1 MVAAQPLFQVAR
13 RLIGAEIGISRHR
26 IGAQHNPGIKMH
38 HTFGVEAER
47 LLADRG
53 MAGKSAV
60 EILFERFE
68 DAGADA
74 FAQSLAELDLFAGY
88 AKGHGLPPVAVPNQT
103 PRQPLIQLGTT
114 TEVSMRWFVLI
125 DQAVASLSRRRWTED
140 GMRMASR
147 YLATVG
153 RAISMPDAR
162 SLSTMVSSDN
172 TSSALSASIRCLM
185 RSRTASAE

>member
-68 DAGADA
+68 DSGADA
-74 FAQSLAELDLFAGY
+74 FAQSLTELDLFAGY
-88 AKGHGLPPVAVPNQT
+88 AKGHGWTSGCRPELT
-103 PRQPLIQLGTT
+103 PQQ
-114 TEVSMRWFVLI
+114 SLI
-125 DQAVASLSRRRWTED
+125 DSTRHHHRSFNAV
-140 GMRMASR
+140 
-147 YLATVG
+147 
-153 RAISMPDAR
+153 
-162 SLSTMVSSDN
+162 
-172 TSSALSASIRCLM
+172 
-185 RSRTASAE
+185 